1 MTRPAFLFRLQNTL
15 LLAFIC
21 LGLAACS
28 DAPQHSVRVAAQG
41 GVFTLELDA
50 TGERAVVGA
59 VHDGGSLW
67 QISEGRKLHDLNHRA
82 GDETAL
88 VASAFSPDGSR
99 VVTAE
104 RNAIVM
110 WDVTTGAE
118 VGLWTTEAEIQSLA
132 LSEAGRVLVVGLRD
146 SRALLIDT
154 GGNFPTGQ
162 VHHASTVS
170 AVAVTRDGSIA
181 LTGSDDGKVR
191 AWNLAD
197 GSERLA
203 WNLASGVST
212 ITLSPDN
219 SRVFVGRFHGRS
231 VVYDLNSGQRITEIG
246 QDRSS
251 IISAR
256 FSSDNARLLTGFPN
270 GQVVLW
276 NLADGRAFRKWQA
289 PRETLRHP
297 TAMVATDVAFGQRPG
312 QIVAGFS
319 NGTVLSWGP

>member
-1 MTRPAFLFRLQNTL
+1 MTHLASLSSFLRPS

-21 LGLAACS
+21 LGLIACG
-28 DAPQHSVRVAAQG
+28 DAPQHSVRVASQG
-41 GVFTLELDA
+41 GVFALALDH
-50 TGERAVVGA
+50 TGEHAIVGA

-67 QISEGRKLHDLNHRA
+67 QVAEERKLHDLNHRS
-82 GDETAL
+82 GDDTAL

-99 VVTAE
+99 AVTAE

-110 WDVTTGAE
+110 WDTATGAE
-118 VGLWTTEAEIQSLA
+118 VGLWTTGAEIQSLA
-132 LSEAGRVLVVGLRD
+132 LSERGRVLVVGLRD
-146 SRALLIDT
+146 FRALLIDT
-154 GGNFPTGQ
+154 AGNFPTGQ
-162 VHHASTVS
+162 VRHASTVS

-203 WNLASGVST
+203 WDLASGVST
-212 ITLSPDN
+212 IALSADD
-219 SRVFVGRFHGRS
+219 SRVFVGRYHGKS
-231 VVYDLNSGQRITEIG
+231 VVYDLHSGQRIAEIG
-246 QDRSS
+246 QARSS

-256 FSSDNARLLTGFPN
+256 FSPDNARLLTGFPN
-270 GQVVLW
+270 GRLVLW
-276 NLADGRAFRKWQA
+276 NLADGRAFREWQV

-319 NGTVLSWGP
+319 NGSVLSWGP